1 MEIKII
7 EFDEWIYIGVVFY
20 WVLGYVVLVDFSVEG
35 IGICFIVFWL
45 FRIYDFDILN
55 YYIKIF
61 MFRILVF
68 FFLIC

>member
-20 WVLGYVVLVDFSVEG
+20 WVLGYVVLVYFLVEG
-35 IGICFIVFWL
+35 VGICFIVFWL

>member
-20 WVLGYVVLVDFSVEG
+20 WVLGYVGLVYFLVEG

>member
-20 WVLGYVVLVDFSVEG
+20 WVLGYVGLVYFSVEG
-35 IGICFIVFWL
+35 IRICFIVFWL